1 MKNSL
6 SRNDKRL
13 LLFMFLFVIIVGI
26 GYWGI
31 FPQIK
36 AFRRL
41 EKDIARE
48 EALQAVN
55 EQKVANAAFVESQCK
70 DYEKMMAEDKNK
82 FFDRMNE
89 ADIDLM
95 LTSKAI
101 KNKLDS
107 FNLNI
112 DIDDSPS
119 DRRAYR
125 YSALY
130 EQQEVWERERA
141 IAESFEEESEEDDI
155 LEDLSGKNKKKSE
168 SQDEEEEIDETVDIF
183 GDATMVGANTDIYA
197 AKVTMTLGGDRANL
211 EAFLKEIMESDKE
224 ILITSFAWSK
234 YRVQKTK
241 NGIVVNEK
249 NKNSLK
255 AEDFELVEL
264 DALTITMEIYMCD
277 KD

>member
-13 LLFMFLFVIIVGI
+13 LLFMFLFVVIVGI

-36 AFRRL
+36 AFRTL

-55 EQKVANAAFVESQCK
+55 EQKVANATFVESQCK
-70 DYEKMMAEDKNK
+70 EYEEMMAKDKDK
-82 FFDRMNE
+82 FYDMMNE
-89 ADIDLM
+89 ADIDLL

-101 KNKLDS
+101 KNKLES
-107 FNLNI
+107 FDLNI
-112 DIDDSPS
+112 AIDDSPS
-119 DRRAYR
+119 DRKAYR
-125 YSALY
+125 YSELY
-130 EQQEVWERERA
+130 EQQKVWESERA
-141 IAESFEEESEEDDI
+141 IAESLEEESAEDEI
-155 LEDLSGKNKKKSE
+155 LEDFGGKKKKDTSV
-168 SQDEEEEIDETVDIF
+168 DEDEEIDENVDIF
-183 GDATMVGANTDIYA
+183 GNSELVGANTDIYA
-197 AKVTMTLGGDRANL
+197 AKVTMTIGGDRANL

-234 YRVQKTK
+234 YRVQRTK
-241 NGIVVNEK
+241 NGVIINDK

>member
-13 LLFMFLFVIIVGI
+13 LLFMFLFVVIVGI

-36 AFRRL
+36 AFRTL

-55 EQKVANAAFVESQCK
+55 EQKVANATFVESQCK
-70 DYEKMMAEDKNK
+70 EYEDMMAKDKDK
-82 FFDRMNE
+82 FYDMMNE
-89 ADIDLM
+89 ADIDLL

-101 KNKLDS
+101 KNKLES
-107 FNLNI
+107 FDLNI
-112 DIDDSPS
+112 AIDDSPS
-119 DRRAYR
+119 DRKAYR
-125 YSALY
+125 YSELY
-130 EQQEVWERERA
+130 EQQKVWESERA
-141 IAESFEEESEEDDI
+141 IAESLEEESAEDEI
-155 LEDLSGKNKKKSE
+155 LEDFGGKKKKDTSV
-168 SQDEEEEIDETVDIF
+168 DEDEEIDENVDIF
-183 GDATMVGANTDIYA
+183 GNSELVGANTDIYA
-197 AKVTMTLGGDRANL
+197 AKVTMTIGGDRANL

-234 YRVQKTK
+234 YRVQRTK
-241 NGIVVNEK
+241 NGVIINDK

>member
-13 LLFMFLFVIIVGI
+13 LLFMFLFVVIVGI

-36 AFRRL
+36 AFRTL

-55 EQKVANAAFVESQCK
+55 EQKVANEIFVESQCK
-70 DYEKMMAEDKNK
+70 EYEEMMSKDKDK
-82 FFDRMNE
+82 FYDMMNE
-89 ADIDLM
+89 ADIDLL

-101 KNKLDS
+101 KNKLES
-107 FNLNI
+107 FDLNI
-112 DIDDSPS
+112 AIDDSPS
-119 DRRAYR
+119 DRKAYR
-125 YSALY
+125 YSELY
-130 EQQEVWERERA
+130 EQQKVWESERA
-141 IAESFEEESEEDDI
+141 IAESLEEESAEDEI
-155 LEDLSGKNKKKSE
+155 LEDFGGKKKKDTSV
-168 SQDEEEEIDETVDIF
+168 DEDEEIDENVDIF
-183 GDATMVGANTDIYA
+183 GNSELVGANTDIYA
-197 AKVTMTLGGDRANL
+197 AKVTMTIGGDRANL

-234 YRVQKTK
+234 YRVQRTK
-241 NGIVVNEK
+241 NGVIINDK